1 MQLFMLDKP
10 EERIVQHDHHPKHHV
25 LSPHSRCTQLHS
37 VLLYQ
42 KDMICHIIHVVYSC
56 IAFYYTRKM
65 ILSRILHAQS
75 HILMDRC
82 EYASPQN
89 MLATLNYNISLYM
102 HTTVEDTCYIISW
115 MLLHKPTTVEYLC
128 YILLRMSL
136 NMQTNVVHACNI
148 ILGMSW
154 YRHSTVVCCCCI

>member
-1 MQLFMLDKP
+1 
-10 EERIVQHDHHPKHHV
+10 
-25 LSPHSRCTQLHS
+25 
-37 VLLYQ
+37 
-42 KDMICHIIHVVYSC
+42 
-56 IAFYYTRKM
+56 
-65 ILSRILHAQS
+65 
-75 HILMDRC
+75 MDRC

-89 MLATLNYNISLYM
+89 MLATLNYNMSLYM
-102 HTTVEDTCYIISW
+102 HTSVEDTCYIISW

-154 YRHSTVVCCCCI
+154 YRHSTVVCCCCILYMISFMYVCVCLCVSVLKRYVSTSLHRLPPNFMHAIKICRGRFLSQCRSARLIGRALLEGLLFVATMAS